1 MNNELNSVEDIDA
14 LLDSEFNI
22 DDEDAG
28 QDDDTNVLDDE
39 DNSSEGQDG
48 NDVDNDNDDTS
59 DQDDVGDEPSDNND
73 GGGAQAKPT
82 ADEKKEYAFSKIRQE
97 NSQLKQEKQKLQAES
112 DFVKELA
119 LSYGYSDVEKFK
131 EDVRVAKLNQE
142 AKAKGIDPEIYKQ
155 LDDNKREI
163 ERLKQESAQ
172 KTLNQKAFN
181 FKNAVEKAVT
191 DYKVDKNDIFSK
203 LEEAGY
209 TVDSIL
215 DEPNPDIV
223 IKGLLMDKILEV
235 HKQNELKKQE
245 TLDNLSDGKHDSGA
259 SVKAVTL
266 DDLIKSD
273 IEELKANYYN

>member
-14 LLDSEFNI
+14 LLDNEFSI
-22 DDEDAG
+22 DEEDDN
-28 QDDDTNVLDDE
+28 QDLDTAAPEDE
-39 DNSSEGQDG
+39 DNSDDGQDG
-48 NDVDNDNDDTS
+48 NDVDTEDGTS
-59 DQDDVGDEPSDNND
+59 DQDNVDEEPSNDDNS
-73 GGGAQAKPT
+73 GGTQTKIT
-82 ADEKKEYAFSKIRQE
+82 TDEKKEYAFSKIRQE

-119 LSYGYSDVEKFK
+119 ASYGYTDVDKFK
-131 EDVRVAKLNQE
+131 EDVRIAKLNQE

-172 KTLNQKAFN
+172 KTLNERALN
-181 FKNAVEKAVT
+181 FKNAVEKAVS
-191 DYKVDKNDIFSK
+191 DYKVDKNDIFNK

-209 TVDSIL
+209 TVDKIL
-215 DEPNPDIV
+215 DEPNPGIV
-223 IKGLLMDKILEV
+223 LKGILMDEILEV

-245 TLDNLSDGKHDSGA
+245 TLDNLADVKHESGVSA
-259 SVKAVTL
+259 KAVTL

>member
-22 DDEDAG
+22 DDEDDS
-28 QDDDTNVLDDE
+28 QYDDTNVLDDE
-39 DNSSEGQDG
+39 DNSSEEQDG

-59 DQDDVGDEPSDNND
+59 DQDDVGNEPSDNND

-131 EDVRVAKLNQE
+131 EDVRITKLNQE

-181 FKNAVEKAVT
+181 FRNAVEKAVT
-191 DYKVDKNDIFSK
+191 DYKVDKNDIFNK

-245 TLDNLSDGKHDSGA
+245 TLDNLSDGKHESGA

>member
-14 LLDSEFNI
+14 LLDNEFSI
-22 DDEDAG
+22 DEEDDN
-28 QDDDTNVLDDE
+28 QDLSTAAPEDE
-39 DNSSEGQDG
+39 DNSDDGQDG
-48 NDVDNDNDDTS
+48 NDVDTEDGTS
-59 DQDDVGDEPSDNND
+59 DQDNVDEEPSNDDNS
-73 GGGAQAKPT
+73 GGTQTKIT
-82 ADEKKEYAFSKIRQE
+82 TDEKKEYAFSKIRQE

-119 LSYGYSDVEKFK
+119 ASYGYTDVDKFK
-131 EDVRVAKLNQE
+131 EDVRIAKLNQE

-172 KTLNQKAFN
+172 KTLNERALN
-181 FKNAVEKAVT
+181 FKNAVEKAVS
-191 DYKVDKNDIFSK
+191 DYKVDKNDIFNK

-209 TVDSIL
+209 TVDKIL
-215 DEPNPDIV
+215 DEPNPGIV
-223 IKGLLMDKILEV
+223 LKGILMDEILEV

-245 TLDNLSDGKHDSGA
+245 TLDNLADVKHESGVSA
-259 SVKAVTL
+259 KAVTL

>member
-14 LLDSEFNI
+14 LLDNEFSI
-22 DDEDAG
+22 DEEDDN
-28 QDDDTNVLDDE
+28 QDLGTAAPEDE
-39 DNSSEGQDG
+39 DNSDDGQDG
-48 NDVDNDNDDTS
+48 NDVDTEDGTS
-59 DQDDVGDEPSDNND
+59 DQDNVDEEPSNDDNS
-73 GGGAQAKPT
+73 GGTQTKIT
-82 ADEKKEYAFSKIRQE
+82 TDEKKEYAFSKIRQE

-119 LSYGYSDVEKFK
+119 ASYGYTDVDKFK
-131 EDVRVAKLNQE
+131 EDVRIAKLNQE

-172 KTLNQKAFN
+172 KTLNERALN
-181 FKNAVEKAVT
+181 FKNAVEKAVS
-191 DYKVDKNDIFSK
+191 DYKVDKNDIFNK

-209 TVDSIL
+209 TVDKIL
-215 DEPNPDIV
+215 DEPNPGIV
-223 IKGLLMDKILEV
+223 LKGILMDEILEV

-245 TLDNLSDGKHDSGA
+245 TLDNLADVKHESGVSA
-259 SVKAVTL
+259 KAVTL